1 MKIKGMREILL
12 CLISPVPS
20 CINDDDI
27 TNHEAK
33 QQRFTVGH
41 IPFQEA
47 YEIFNS
53 YFPTMGFSH
62 LEKQEFQKILLHPKF
77 GLKVVIFT
85 GVKDKRYI
93 ILSPEDVDIEP
104 FLLSLTQNI
113 SLLKS
118 DTNSSRENAV
128 FVRRILSSLETEWD
142 QKCAC
147 ALLALNRSRSQL
159 EDLTVD
165 PATVTKNSDHV
176 AKVLDEIDN
185 ARIASNDIVRL
196 RLKAKEEKC
205 RKQLSQKQLLYER
218 KKERQS
224 DSKLT
229 QLQIE
234 ISDLTQRL
242 HEMESFNIN
251 TNKYHKRKFDQ
262 LVS

>member
-1 MKIKGMREILL
+1 M
-12 CLISPVPS
+12 
-20 CINDDDI
+20 
-27 TNHEAK
+27 
-33 QQRFTVGH
+33 
-41 IPFQEA
+41 
-47 YEIFNS
+47 
-53 YFPTMGFSH
+53 
-62 LEKQEFQKILLHPKF
+62 
-77 GLKVVIFT
+77 KVVIFT

-104 FLLSLTQNI
+104 FLLSLTQDI

-128 FVRRILSSLETEWD
+128 FVRRILNSLETEWD

-147 ALLALNRSRSQL
+147 ALLELNRSRSQL

-185 ARIASNDIVRL
+185 ARIDSNDIVRL

-205 RKQLSQKQLLYER
+205 RKQLSHKQLLYER
-218 KKERQS
+218 KKERWS

-229 QLQIE
+229 QLQIV

-242 HEMESFNIN
+242 HEIESFDIN
-251 TNKYHKRKFDQ
+251 TNKYHK
-262 LVS
+262 